1 MTHLKRTPPIK
12 IKLNEKEFNSLL
24 EVLNI
29 KGKSD
34 NEKISLK
41 ANRLTE
47 KILRYSLPNTNE
59 ENVNKVDLRF
69 YPDEIVDMFYVLFD
83 ELKDITEAQTNY
95 YEVLLRVRENIKK
108 ELNDISE

>member
-1 MTHLKRTPPIK
+1 M
-12 IKLNEKEFNSLL
+12 
-24 EVLNI
+24 
-29 KGKSD
+29 
-34 NEKISLK
+34 
-41 ANRLTE
+41 
-47 KILRYSLPNTNE
+47 PNTNE

-95 YEVLLRVRENIKK
+95 YEVLLRVRESIKK